1 MTCLISDE
9 YYLFGAF
16 YKRKFDGDAYKFSDY
31 NDKSSLLDESDLIN
45 KIRPIPLTPIMIN
58 AFADNSDPQLWGSDK
73 FGRLKEVSLGKPD
86 SLCMV
91 FNGNDQEDSDS
102 ENVVLRHSARK
113 ERINPDE
120 SLQLTIPPLNLLAQM
135 VGEPGSEMGA
145 SDNKTLAENL
155 ASFTKAVNEDFT
167 GKDSIFKL
175 TQILPS
181 QLAKYDEEE
190 SLTEEQQEYNQW
202 REQKIAQGKPLKGF
216 MMPYMHSV
224 AVVFSDPLYVGAKV
238 TLIKTTSASDPSIDN
253 SPVYEVLSEAIVS
266 APAIDETQNALP
278 IAMFNL
284 DSNLVDDGFYLI
296 QVEFWE
302 EDYKKFYE
310 EQGEAD
316 VELPQS
322 VIHAN
327 VNYSMVAKDD
337 ESTPQR
343 LYRYELHEKLLFK
356 PAPGI
361 GKIACVCGD
370 MVSLEETLIQQFPEK
385 HPSYA
390 DFATKGLTD
399 QNVVKPGLAAMSIT
413 GTLMK
418 TAESVMGDFVTLN
431 GPNIPGSTSE
441 LAETIGLA
449 LWESSDKSEI
459 PSFVMSGLALAS
471 ALSASKESLKQ
482 FNDAKILASR
492 GISAAESAKLIFKNN
507 VLDMD
512 YFRRLHGMGE
522 LAEGQSQVSR
532 TMGRMSE
539 SWYRG
544 NLTKRI
550 KAIET
555 AQSAYEM
562 YQDYKGYTGAIE
574 DADSAF
580 AQLENMA
587 EQYLQHLTYVQKYD
601 NVDEWEQQAKEV
613 TKALGE
619 GATVLVDQQ
628 GVAISLYFQF
638 NSAEKENQIEVTNT
652 NFEAICES
660 LCQFLEDNLDYQV
673 VIEGFAGLIGTAEA
687 NMRVSEA
694 RAKFVS
700 DNILGNANDK
710 AALESRIAVRFY
722 GKSQLVK
729 GSEENYSDHNDRSD
743 SAEQAMD
750 RRADVRLV
758 IPNYKV
764 VLPPSR
770 TGAMKLESIHQIW
783 QSHCIEAN
791 DAKNKMIMSTIDV
804 LCGMALFTPAAP
816 YAAMYFM
823 AKDSGSLMM
832 TAADFMDDLHGNK
845 IFEEIKE
852 KFANKHDLAVLGRIN
867 KVLLKKYEYVNVDIE
882 AKALSAEEAAKH
894 LKSSLTKEELIKR
907 FILRAYALNCLT
919 ELLATISVKSSSLF
933 SRDLESLVEK
943 YKVKEFIETYVMS
956 EDWDMPLYSGYSL
969 AQSWVNRIEQ
979 SSAMSYWGIS
989 GYEYLGKKI
998 QGGIFNSGFPV
1009 QTQLYLDS
1017 KFENPLV
1024 QFARDFDIT
1033 KQDVD
1038 KDDIGFSRLLVWNT
1052 GTKGWQPY
1060 QELLDSGNR
1069 IISPLTRVK
1078 LQIILKKNASEKSK
1092 SLFFQTLKYR
1102 AIASWGDAHGPEFE
1116 ALFMKKSKSDFTVD
1130 PDNEISNYFKQQF
1143 SEGVTSGGEPKYLTG
1158 CEFEPS
1164 YWFGRHEIQGVKPLF
1179 PKDASDS
1186 IFLGIKS
1193 RFSDK
1198 SVFELWLEEQHH
1210 RDMEYKFSLGG
1221 VDIDIAQ
1228 VSRQHRIHGDKNTFE
1243 VIVPTSV
1250 FSVGVD
1256 SKPHDQMT
1264 YTGQHNQQLRLSAE
1278 DLMIEDFVRS
1288 TSSSMADNTSL
1299 LLTGQVITVAAF
1311 ELAGKRRFLSEHNR
1325 TESAFDFNWAT
1336 KGEESV
1342 YVAILADEI
1351 NVDAYSKMSL
1361 DTDSVQM
1368 QMQLSESG
1376 PIFNTKMHNFGR
1388 VETNEKTEYKQDRE
1402 GSLTSTNTYHLEIS
1416 ESISNGEDDS
1426 SKSDFVQQALQ
1437 HINENLSDYAGNL
1450 KGGKSKAI
1458 YVMKFELDYIAPT
1471 GKKVV
1476 GLRPFGKADE
1486 FSTHLFVSTLRQAG
1500 LAKHYDVPSSKLLAP
1515 AINDLA
1521 SENNPWS
1528 GNTDVGSADDPSA
1541 AQYWNTLT
1549 KEERIEHLKEWLTK
1563 HSHSSG
1569 APSLELK
1576 QLD

>member
-1 MTCLISDE
+1 MRCTVSDE
-9 YYLFGAF
+9 FFLFGCYFEAE
-16 YKRKFDGDAYKFSDY
+16 FDGRTNQFPKYHLE
-31 NDKSSLLDESDLIN
+31 SSLEEKGSLFE

-58 AFADNSDPQLWGSDK
+58 AFAGEDKQKQLWGSDK
-73 FGRLKEVSLGKPD
+73 FGKLKEVSLGKPD
-86 SLCMV
+86 LLCAV
-91 FNGNDQEDSDS
+91 TGGNNQEDTDS

-113 ERINPDE
+113 ERIKPDE
-120 SLQLTIPPLNLLAQM
+120 SLQFTIPPLNLLAQM
-135 VGEPGSEMGA
+135 VGEPGSEEGA
-145 SDNKTLAENL
+145 SDNKTLAKNL
-155 ASFTKAVNEDFT
+155 AEFSQAVDAKFT
-167 GKDSIFKL
+167 GKDSTFKL

-181 QLAKYDEEE
+181 QLAKYDEKE

-202 REQKIAQGKPLKGF
+202 REQKVEQGKPLKGF

-224 AVVFSDPLYVGAKV
+224 AVVFSDPLYAGASVSLVRPKKV
-238 TLIKTTSASDPSIDN
+238 LDGGKTVIPEKMLSQTTVSLPETLTEDFEKIKGELPCALLNFDAT
-253 SPVYEVLSEAIVS
+253 AI
-266 APAIDETQNALP
+266 
-278 IAMFNL
+278 
-284 DSNLVDDGFYLI
+284 DDGFYLVK
-296 QVEFWE
+296 VEFWE
-302 EDYKKFYE
+302 EDYKKFYQD
-310 EQGEAD
+310 QGEID

-327 VNYSMVAKDD
+327 VDYSMAVKDD
-337 ESTPQR
+337 DSAPQR
-343 LYRYELHEKLLFK
+343 RYRYELHEKLQFK

-399 QNVVKPGLAAMSIT
+399 QNAVKPGLAAMSLT

-459 PSFVMSGLALAS
+459 PSFVMSGLALGS
-471 ALSASKESLKQ
+471 ALAASKESLKQ
-482 FNDAKILASR
+482 FNDAKVLASR

-507 VLDMD
+507 VLNMD
-512 YFRRLHGMGE
+512 YFRRLHGMGQ
-522 LAEGQSQVSR
+522 LAEGQNQVSR

-613 TKALGE
+613 TNALGE
-619 GATVLVDQQ
+619 EATVLVDQQ

-729 GSEENYSDHNDRSD
+729 GNEANYSDHDDRSD

-764 VLPPSR
+764 ALPPSR

-832 TAADFMDDLHGNK
+832 SAADFMDDLHGNK

-919 ELLATISVKSSSLF
+919 ELLATISVKSSTSLF
-933 SRDLESLVEK
+933 ARDLESQVKK
-943 YKVKEFIETYVMS
+943 YKIKEFIETYVMS

-979 SSAMSYWGIS
+979 SAGGSYWGIS

-1009 QTQLYLDS
+1009 QTQLHLDS
-1017 KFENPLV
+1017 KYENPLV

-1033 KQDVD
+1033 KQTIREG
-1038 KDDIGFSRLLVWNT
+1038 DIGFSRLLVWNT
-1052 GTKGWQPY
+1052 GTENWQSY
-1060 QELLDSGNR
+1060 QELLDSGKR
-1069 IISPLTRVK
+1069 IISPFTRVK
-1078 LQIILKKNASEKSK
+1078 LQIILKKNASDKSK

-1102 AIASWGDAHGPEFE
+1102 AIASWGTH
-1116 ALFMKKSKSDFTVD
+1116 
-1130 PDNEISNYFKQQF
+1130 
-1143 SEGVTSGGEPKYLTG
+1143 TG
-1158 CEFEPS
+1158 
-1164 YWFGRHEIQGVKPLF
+1164 R
-1179 PKDASDS
+1179 
-1186 IFLGIKS
+1186 
-1193 RFSDK
+1193 
-1198 SVFELWLEEQHH
+1198 
-1210 RDMEYKFSLGG
+1210 
-1221 VDIDIAQ
+1221 
-1228 VSRQHRIHGDKNTFE
+1228 
-1243 VIVPTSV
+1243 
-1250 FSVGVD
+1250 
-1256 SKPHDQMT
+1256 
-1264 YTGQHNQQLRLSAE
+1264 
-1278 DLMIEDFVRS
+1278 
-1288 TSSSMADNTSL
+1288 
-1299 LLTGQVITVAAF
+1299 
-1311 ELAGKRRFLSEHNR
+1311 
-1325 TESAFDFNWAT
+1325 
-1336 KGEESV
+1336 
-1342 YVAILADEI
+1342 
-1351 NVDAYSKMSL
+1351 
-1361 DTDSVQM
+1361 
-1368 QMQLSESG
+1368 
-1376 PIFNTKMHNFGR
+1376 
-1388 VETNEKTEYKQDRE
+1388 
-1402 GSLTSTNTYHLEIS
+1402 
-1416 ESISNGEDDS
+1416 
-1426 SKSDFVQQALQ
+1426 
-1437 HINENLSDYAGNL
+1437 NL
-1450 KGGKSKAI
+1450 K
-1458 YVMKFELDYIAPT
+1458 FCL
-1471 GKKVV
+1471 
-1476 GLRPFGKADE
+1476 
-1486 FSTHLFVSTLRQAG
+1486 
-1500 LAKHYDVPSSKLLAP
+1500 
-1515 AINDLA
+1515 
-1521 SENNPWS
+1521 
-1528 GNTDVGSADDPSA
+1528 
-1541 AQYWNTLT
+1541 
-1549 KEERIEHLKEWLTK
+1549 
-1563 HSHSSG
+1563 
-1569 APSLELK
+1569 
-1576 QLD
+1576 